1 MKQKYTISIADIEMS
16 ILSEGSADEVDA
28 IVAKV
33 DRKVREI
40 CRQSQRISKT
50 EAAMLCALEFCAEC
64 DTAERNMTRSDEEY
78 EALKSENAKLAEAC
92 EKLTEGYS
100 KLDEK
105 LNAQKEKYEAALAAQ
120 KEKYETAL
128 STQKEKYE
136 GRIEI
141 MKEKYEARINS
152 LRARAEEIKKSP
164 ASVQQKPVA
173 DAADDATAAE
183 AAAPG
188 KVAVAENPAAAVTT
202 VGSPAAEATASA
214 DTSAAE
220 MPAAAAADISAVAEQ
235 TAAAPAEQATDSKK
249 EPRSK
254 AKSKV
259 GNMFELLTFNDV

>member
-188 KVAVAENPAAAVTT
+188 KVAVAENPAAAATT

-214 DTSAAE
+214 ATSAAE
-220 MPAAAAADISAVAEQ
+220 MNATATPAAEQ
-235 TAAAPAEQATDSKK
+235 TAAAPAEQAADSKK